1 MDRCCPGGGGVYR
14 VLIVVDGEYGSCLR
28 FIFRNFQT
36 VCMDRIS
43 SQAEEEGASP
53 DSFSRVL
60 LYTTACVYMACVFVT
75 TAALIDSI
83 PTSLVHR
90 IIVNLVND
98 AKQVREFY
106 SRF

>member
-1 MDRCCPGGGGVYR
+1 
-14 VLIVVDGEYGSCLR
+14 
-28 FIFRNFQT
+28 
-36 VCMDRIS
+36 
-43 SQAEEEGASP
+43 
-53 DSFSRVL
+53 
-60 LYTTACVYMACVFVT
+60 MACVSVT